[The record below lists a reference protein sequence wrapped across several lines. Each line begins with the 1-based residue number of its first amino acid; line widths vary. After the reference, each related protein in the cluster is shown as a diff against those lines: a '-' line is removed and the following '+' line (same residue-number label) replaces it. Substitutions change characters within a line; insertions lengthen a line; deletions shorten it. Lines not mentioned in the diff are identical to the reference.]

1 MVLGRGCPVLFVY
14 FRDGELTIRGWVLK
28 EGVDCLRR
36 RLRFAKL
43 GAARERRPR
52 LKRRSPMTHTRMH
65 LLRRE
70 ASLQSAHSSVPQF
83 MRAARASTPL
93 DHRAGLTKKKWGGS
107 MII

>member
-1 MVLGRGCPVLFVY
+1 MIVYAGGSASLSWALRENAGRA
-14 FRDGELTIRGWVLK
+14 LK
-28 EGVDCLRR
+28 ATL
-36 RLRFAKL
+36 
-43 GAARERRPR
+43 
-52 LKRRSPMTHTRMH
+52 SPMTRTRMH

-107 MII
+107 VII